1 MDMKMKFYKYLS
13 LVLCFILPASVFAG
27 CEKKQNA
34 VNPDDSIELLNFD
47 NAEILLDNPDRGLRM
62 ETYITLGDPLY
73 SYPLNEENPF
83 DRAQRMIDKY
93 KSDSPAL
100 CQVYVYLSNYCDREL
115 DELAFE
121 QLKEYFEL
129 FRKNNI
135 RMLLRFAYG
144 TEDVDDA
151 PYDIVKKHIE
161 QLDRWFDRE
170 EELINDTLYCLQTG
184 IIGYWGEGHS
194 FINLDGQYIP
204 DVIADVCDLAP
215 EGIFT
220 QVRTYDMLKAVDR
233 DDYDMVGIHDDYII
247 GDMSHEWSFVPKRKF
262 NKFNKSVIHSR
273 HTINDGEMPWGS
285 AKLDDSED
293 GAALNSLDGKQIINQ
308 LYTYSMTSFSL
319 EHNYREKEGEAFS
332 MEKWKNQFLTYDDAI
347 ALGVSANP
355 ALFKNENGESIE
367 MSIYDFI
374 RYHLGYQLVLSNY
387 SVTDKDEVKFTV
399 TNYGFAAPLNFNYF
413 AVVFKDNSTGKIS
426 ECEMDDFDSDKL
438 QSGCSVKYS
447 MGIPENSTPVGVKM
461 ETFKGRGISPR
472 FANATE
478 FENGIQYFE

>member
-1 MDMKMKFYKYLS
+1 MNIKMNFYKYLS
-13 LVLCFILPASVFAG
+13 LVLCFVLPASVFAG

-34 VNPDDSIELLNFD
+34 VDPDDSVKLMNFD
-47 NAEILLDNPDRGLRM
+47 NADVLLDNPDRGLRM
-62 ETYITLGDPLY
+62 ETYITLGNPLY

-83 DRAQRMIDKY
+83 ERAQNMIDKY
-93 KSDSPAL
+93 KSDSPTL

-115 DELAFE
+115 DDLALS

-144 TEDVDDA
+144 TENVDDA

-161 QLDRWFDRE
+161 QLGNWFDKE
-170 EELINDTLYCLQTG
+170 EQLINDTLYCLQTG

-204 DVIADVCDLAP
+204 NVISDVCELAP
-215 EGIFT
+215 DGIYT
-220 QVRTYDMLKAVDR
+220 QVRTYDMLKAVDK
-233 DDYDMVGIHDDYII
+233 DNYDKVGIHDDYII

-262 NKFNKSVIHSR
+262 NKFNKSVKHSM

-285 AKLDDSED
+285 AKLDDNED
-293 GAALNSLDGKQIINQ
+293 GAALNALDGKQIIDQ

-319 EHNYREKEGEAFS
+319 EHNYREKEGETFS
-332 MEKWKNQFLTYDDAI
+332 MEKWKEQYLTYDDAA

-355 ALFKNENGESIE
+355 ALFKNENGENIE

-374 RYHLGYQLVLSNY
+374 RYHLGYQLLLTNY
-387 SVTDKDEVKFTV
+387 NITDKGSVDFTV
-399 TNYGFAAPLNFNYF
+399 INYGFAAPLNFNYF
-413 AVVFKDNSTGKIS
+413 AVAFKDNITGEIK
-426 ECEMDDFDSDKL
+426 ECEIEKFDSDAL
-438 QSGCSVKYS
+438 QSGCSVDYS
-447 MGIPENSTPVGVKM
+447 VKIPENSTPIGVKM
-461 ETFKGRGISPR
+461 ETFEGRGVSPR
-472 FANATE
+472 FANDTE
-478 FENGIQYFE
+478 FKNGIQYFK